1 MPSLSRRCIGIYTFH
16 GFFLLTLHY
25 VKDRA
30 AKIQQKFLP
39 LSVYVHFCPFLS
51 VYAQKLFGN
60 LKKNP
65 YLCTVKQHNDD
76 NGTAPSSR
84 IHFAFKD
91 KPLAP
96 SSARAPRRKPSP
108 GRDRREQPLE
118 LFEPLLTPPLC
129 GQYKI
134 TPSLH
139 FH

>member
-1 MPSLSRRCIGIYTFH
+1 MANAKSKQEMHRHLHLSWL
-16 GFFLLTLHY
+16 FLLTLHY

-51 VYAQKLFGN
+51 VYVGKIFGN

-91 KPLAP
+91 KP
-96 SSARAPRRKPSP
+96 
-108 GRDRREQPLE
+108 
-118 LFEPLLTPPLC
+118 FEPLEPFELL
-129 GQYKI
+129 KH
-134 TPSLH
+134 L
-139 FH
+139 

>member
-1 MPSLSRRCIGIYTFH
+1 MVINVKKTFCA
-16 GFFLLTLHY
+16 FRALCALKPTCQRSCR
-25 VKDRA
+25 KDTT
-30 AKIQQKFLP
+30 KKMP

-76 NGTAPSSR
+76 NGAAPSSR

-134 TPSLH
+134 TLSLH